1 MRNFLEEFHAI
12 FLYRDKFKC
21 SFWNFYLLLSF
32 QMFGGGF
39 GGFGGFGGMQGE
51 SDDKPEP
58 KK

>member
-1 MRNFLEEFHAI
+1 M
-12 FLYRDKFKC
+12 LYFC
-21 SFWNFYLLLSF
+21 IGINLSAHFWNFYLLLSF

>member
-1 MRNFLEEFHAI
+1 M
-12 FLYRDKFKC
+12 D
-21 SFWNFYLLLSF
+21 LLLSF

-51 SDDKPEP
+51 SDDKPEA